1 MESISVAFSI
11 FLSSITGGMQLHVS
25 DVMGGD
31 LETQII
37 EYQDHKIDYHYQ
49 FWKIKPASVCST
61 TKHEL
66 VSEYSQCTV
75 AAKSFFI
82 ETCSHLTNNK
92 RNHWKHKKLENMYCS
107 AAVSYEPTIAQISIP
122 TAKEAELLEAQQAC
136 SMLTLQ
142 ARQTRS
148 PQHATQRDK
157 ACAEY
162 KALSAVTK

>member
-25 DVMGGD
+25 DVIGAD
-31 LETQII
+31 LQTQVI
-37 EYQDHKIDYHYQ
+37 EYKNHKIDYQYQ
-49 FWKIKPASVCST
+49 LWKIKSASVCST

-107 AAVSYEPTIAQISIP
+107 AAVSYESTIAQISIP

-136 SMLTLQ
+136 SILTLQ

-148 PQHATQRDK
+148 QQHATQRDK

-162 KALSAVTK
+162 KALTAATK

>member
-1 MESISVAFSI
+1 MESISVAFSV
-11 FLSSITGGMQLHVS
+11 FLSTITGGMQLHVA
-25 DVMGGD
+25 DVLGGD
-31 LETQII
+31 LQTQVI
-37 EYQDHKIDYHYQ
+37 EYQDQQIDYQYQ
-49 FWKIKPASVCST
+49 FWKINPASICAM

-66 VSEYSQCTV
+66 VSEHSQCTV
-75 AAKSFFI
+75 SAKSFFT
-82 ETCSHLTNNK
+82 ETCSHLTSNK

-122 TAKEAELLEAQQAC
+122 TAREAELLDAQQAC

-162 KALSAVTK
+162 KTLFTDAE